1 MSDKRWRAEGR
12 INSTNIMHVSFV
24 KGPTSRLFSLDLYDT
39 DSRTKSSLLARK
51 HISNLA
57 IYPIF
62 YLFHIVTSVVGPTAI
77 AAAHLHFS
85 LTIQQSDQRVAFKQP
100 DLVKLATSWQL
111 DPRNQIAVHF
121 PSCSCR
127 LALS

>member
-1 MSDKRWRAEGR
+1 MSALLKALLQGFSPLIYMTLIPVSSRPYLPD
-12 INSTNIMHVSFV
+12 NIYQTYQS
-24 KGPTSRLFSLDLYDT
+24 
-39 DSRTKSSLLARK
+39 
-51 HISNLA
+51 LA

-111 DPRNQIAVHF
+111 DPRN
-121 PSCSCR
+121 
-127 LALS
+127 